1 MTSLQDLQETLDSLA
16 RRASENIGPKGK
28 ASKAQNGLEINQNG
42 YMSHAYR
49 LVRKKWPLFENS
61 RPNAARQRG
70 LLLHSQS
77 ANEGKFKLNSLI
89 LAPFLLLN
97 PVVRFQIPKL

>member
-28 ASKAQNGLEINQNG
+28 AAKVQNGLEINQNG

-49 LVRKKWPLFENS
+49 VVRKKWPLFENYD
-61 RPNAARQRG
+61 PM
-70 LLLHSQS
+70 LLGNVACCCI
-77 ANEGKFKLNSLI
+77 ANQPKKESLSST
-89 LAPFLLLN
+89 L
-97 PVVRFQIPKL
+97 